1 MPLTDEPRPELIE
14 ATLAIMSAL
23 QPWIPAEDTKQWR
36 DIPAVLSA
44 LATVMSLVSAGRAF
58 LASDDEKKQLAR
70 ITSDEA
76 DIIKSF
82 TIAARHHLAA
92 LRGKMPPDWGG

>member
-1 MPLTDEPRPELIE
+1 MPLTDQPRPELIE
-14 ATLAIMSAL
+14 ATIAIMNAV
-23 QPWIPAEDTKQWR
+23 QPWIPVDDTAKWR

-58 LASDDEKKQLAR
+58 LASDDEAAQLAR

-76 DIIKSF
+76 DIIKTF
-82 TIAARHHLAA
+82 TLAARHHLAV
-92 LRGKMPPDWGG
+92 LRGEMPPGWGG